1 MVELAQSADQAG
13 LSPYCL
19 SELYGVVTNAG
30 TTPGT
35 LLWPPWRQELPTCAS
50 GLRAGLLLNRRPGA
64 ETF

>member
-35 LLWPPWRQELPTCAS
+35 LMWPPWRQERPTCAS
-50 GLRAGLLLNRRPGA
+50 A
-64 ETF
+64 